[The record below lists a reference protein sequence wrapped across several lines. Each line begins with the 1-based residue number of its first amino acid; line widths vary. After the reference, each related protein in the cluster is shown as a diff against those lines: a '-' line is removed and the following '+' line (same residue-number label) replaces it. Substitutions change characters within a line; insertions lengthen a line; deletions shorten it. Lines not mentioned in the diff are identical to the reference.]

1 VDQGHHLESLNND
14 TMEPTEQAIIQTC
27 HAAKLQVGLDSI
39 PALFLATGS
48 VPVLPSHLLFDTS
61 PGKKGLQIIAPP
73 TQLFSPPLP
82 ILKFFIWICLKKSQE
97 TCLAGFTGTGSTLN
111 DHRACIIPVVKTD
124 KVPLLRLM
132 VKKGER

>member
-1 VDQGHHLESLNND
+1 
-14 TMEPTEQAIIQTC
+14 MEPTEQAIIQTC

-73 TQLFSPPLP
+73 TTLFAPSSH
-82 ILKFFIWICLKKSQE
+82 SQVLHLDMPQE
-97 TCLAGFTGTGSTLN
+97 ISGNLSGRVYWNGKHA
-111 DHRACIIPVVKTD
+111 K
-124 KVPLLRLM
+124 
-132 VKKGER
+132 